1 MKVNPITNLSE
12 RARNVRKSKI
22 FEIDNLTQSIE
33 ARKQLV
39 TRLHI
44 GNMWLNTDDQII
56 GKAHEALLAG
66 RTGYEAIGSCIPEFA
81 EALVDYWK
89 RKYSVS
95 IEKDWII
102 AGPTTGLLNQ
112 TIDALLQRG
121 RMARIVIPAWDPYF
135 SQVSETLATQK
146 YIPME
151 YSGES
156 WRIPEFS
163 GKGTDLFIV
172 NDPNNPTSSVL
183 DEKSRQ
189 AIISAVSETK
199 APIIADFA
207 YDHLYWDC
215 DFKPLLQYDEI
226 FDRTIVVGSFSKS
239 HRMAGWRMGY
249 LISSDKHLLV
259 TLRKKVG
266 KDWCCTPPFIQYAA
280 AYGLS
285 SEFEPRINTWRDTI
299 KRTSRKTTEVL
310 RSFGVECAKPEGTIY
325 VFANVR
331 CDSVKFA
338 KRLIE
343 EYGIATLPGKFLG
356 ENARNWIR
364 LTTVSVPEEKLY
376 PALET
381 IGRVYQSSAKLK
393 TQVTSK
399 ALHAA

>member
-1 MKVNPITNLSE
+1 MKVNPIINLSE
-12 RARNVRKSKI
+12 RARNVRKSGI
-22 FEIDNLTQSIE
+22 FEIDYLTQSIE
-33 ARKQLV
+33 ARKQPV
-39 TRLHI
+39 IRLHI
-44 GNMWLNTDDQII
+44 GNMWQKTDDQII
-56 GKAHEALLAG
+56 AKAHEALLAG

-81 EALVDYWK
+81 DALVDYWK

-95 IEKDWII
+95 IEQDWII
-102 AGPTTGLLNQ
+102 AGPTMGLLNQ

-135 SQVSETLATQK
+135 SQVSETLASQK

-151 YSGES
+151 YSKES

-189 AIISAVSETK
+189 TIISAVSETK

-226 FDRTIVVGSFSKS
+226 VDRTIVVGSFSKS

-249 LISSDKHLLV
+249 LISSNKHLV
-259 TLRKKVG
+259 ETLRRKVG

-285 SEFEPRINTWRDTI
+285 REFEPRIDAWRDTI

-310 RSFGVECAKPEGTIY
+310 RSFGVECTKPEGTIY
-325 VFANVR
+325 VFANVG
-331 CDSVKFA
+331 CDSVQFA

-343 EYGIATLPGKFLG
+343 DYGIATLPGRFLG

-381 IGRVYQSSAKLK
+381 IGRVYQSIPRLK
-393 TQVTSK
+393 SQVTSK
-399 ALHAA
+399 ALHST

>member
-299 KRTSRKTTEVL
+299 KRTSRKANEVL

>member
-1 MKVNPITNLSE
+1 MKVNPIINLSE
-12 RARNVRKSKI
+12 RARNVRKSGI

-33 ARKQLV
+33 ARKQPV
-39 TRLHI
+39 IRLHI
-44 GNMWLNTDDQII
+44 GNMWQKTDDQII
-56 GKAHEALLAG
+56 AKAHEALLAG

-81 EALVDYWK
+81 DALVDYWK

-95 IEKDWII
+95 IEQDWII
-102 AGPTTGLLNQ
+102 AGPTMGLLNQ

-135 SQVSETLATQK
+135 SQVSETLASQK

-151 YSGES
+151 YSKES
-156 WRIPEFS
+156 WRI
-163 GKGTDLFIV
+163 
-172 NDPNNPTSSVL
+172 PNNPTSSVL

-189 AIISAVSETK
+189 TIISAVSETK

-226 FDRTIVVGSFSKS
+226 VDRTIVVGSFSKS

-249 LISSDKHLLV
+249 LISSNKHLV
-259 TLRKKVG
+259 ETLRRKVG

-285 SEFEPRINTWRDTI
+285 REFEPRIDAWRDTI

-310 RSFGVECAKPEGTIY
+310 RSFGVECTKPEGTIY
-325 VFANVR
+325 VFANVG
-331 CDSVKFA
+331 CDSVQFA

-343 EYGIATLPGKFLG
+343 DYGIATLPGRFLG

-381 IGRVYQSSAKLK
+381 IGRVYQSIPRSKS
-393 TQVTSK
+393 QVTSK
-399 ALHAA
+399 ALHAT